1 MHLAWDDL
9 QTVEAL
15 VRTGSVV
22 GAAREL
28 GLRHTT
34 VSRRIDALERTLE
47 AALFLRG
54 PRLRPTPLAAAIAER
69 AGAMHG
75 QAAALEAELAVEARR
90 RRDEVVITTNDVL
103 ATLLFRALR
112 AIEGAPRVTVRISD
126 DEAELA
132 PGVVDLALRPV
143 AQPRRELRGR
153 RLGVLH
159 LGIYR
164 ARQGALDQWI
174 LPSREMRRRTS
185 MRWWRFIPEDAASTV
200 TCTNYLAMRDACHA
214 GLGRAALP
222 AFLAEGL
229 VRVGT
234 MEGLTPV
241 WLLAPSTRGP
251 SKELRRFSDALFQQL
266 RQPRS
271 HWVE

>member
-15 VRTGSVV
+15 VRAGSVV

-34 VSRRIDALERTLE
+34 VSRRVDALERTLG

-54 PRLRPTPLAAAIAER
+54 PRLRPTPLATTIAER
-69 AGAMHG
+69 AGAMHA

-90 RRDEVVITTNDVL
+90 RRAEVVITTNDVL
-103 ATLLFRALR
+103 AALLFRALR
-112 AIEGAPRVTVRISD
+112 ALDGAPRVTVRVSD

-132 PGVVDLALRPV
+132 PGVVDLALRPG
-143 AQPRRELRGR
+143 AQPRRDLRGR
-153 RLGVLH
+153 RLGVLN

-185 MRWWRFIPEDAASTV
+185 MRWWSFIPEDAVSTV
-200 TCTNYLAMRDACHA
+200 TCTNYLAMRDACLA

-222 AFLAEGL
+222 TFLADGL
-229 VRVGT
+229 ARVGT
-234 MEGLTPV
+234 LEGPTPV
-241 WLLAPSTRGP
+241 WLLAPSTRRP
-251 SKELRRFSDALFQQL
+251 SRELQRFGDALFRQL
-266 RQPRS
+266 RLPRS